1 MSAIHTSVTLLGNL
15 DGLHPNPPMYIIAPQ
30 SLTTDSVSL
39 LWLLC
44 LTSEHL
50 AVLYTNLSV
59 CTVQTKRGTD
69 NMGNHMNVRLYRT
82 WKQAK
87 AVNKQLTMS
96 MRYRGSHHPLV
107 TRLRR
112 MQWLMHSR
120 TSKQRKRGGKCFL
133 GGRCIRWLTCKA
145 VGSHLVPR

>member
-1 MSAIHTSVTLLGNL
+1 
-15 DGLHPNPPMYIIAPQ
+15 
-30 SLTTDSVSL
+30 
-39 LWLLC
+39 
-44 LTSEHL
+44 
-50 AVLYTNLSV
+50 
-59 CTVQTKRGTD
+59 
-69 NMGNHMNVRLYRT
+69 MNVRLWTT
-82 WKQAK
+82 WKQAR

-112 MQWLMHSR
+112 MQLLM
-120 TSKQRKRGGKCFL
+120 QRKRGGKYFL